1 MKRAYPFVN
10 TIKGKLKLFSLPQY
24 ALQLHPDELV
34 LNYLKNSRRGRMSHD
49 DKNEFQGRVSILMQS
64 LHDLTNKVTRFFF
77 QPIFKYTG
85 MSGELCVHQ
94 YP

>member
-10 TIKGKLKLFSLPQY
+10 TTKGKSMFFSLPQY
-24 ALQLHPDELV
+24 ALQLHPDMLA

-49 DKNEFQGRVSILMQS
+49 DKNEFQERVSTHMQS
-64 LHDLTNKVTRFFF
+64 LHDLTDKVTRFFF